1 MTDTSGI
8 DDFDSGGPG
17 FGGRYARAVAERGR
31 LCAGIDPHA
40 ALLDEWGLS
49 VDVDGLSAFADL
61 CVEALAPVAAVV
73 KPQVAFFEPFGAAGF
88 AVLERVVAACREA
101 GALVIADAKRGDIGS
116 TMAAYAQAWLS
127 ESSPLCA
134 DSVTASPYLGYEAL
148 RPALDLARHG
158 ERGVFVLAR
167 TSNPEGADIQ
177 RARAGERTVAQ
188 SIVDA
193 AAAENA
199 DGTATVGLVVGATRE
214 HGLGLADLRGPILAP
229 GLGAQGATPADLPIV
244 FDGADPAWLLP
255 ASSRGV
261 LRAGP
266 DPTALREA
274 FVRTRDEVEAA
285 LG

>member
-1 MTDTSGI
+1 MTDAS
-8 DDFDSGGPG
+8 G
-17 FGGRYARAVAERGR
+17 FGGRYTRAVAERGR

-40 ALLDEWGLS
+40 ALLEEWGLS
-49 VDVDGLSAFADL
+49 VDIDGLSAFADI
-61 CVEALAPVAAVV
+61 CVEALGPVAAVI
-73 KPQVAFFEPFGAAGF
+73 KPQVAFFEPFGSAGF
-88 AVLERVVAACREA
+88 AVLERVIAGCREA

-134 DSVTASPYLGYEAL
+134 DSVTASPYLGYESL
-148 RPALDLARHG
+148 RSALDLARSG

-167 TSNPEGADIQ
+167 TSNPEGGELQ
-177 RARAGERTVAQ
+177 RAQVGERTVAQ

-193 AAAENA
+193 AAAENT

-214 HGLGLADLRGPILAP
+214 HGLDLAGLRGPILAP
-229 GLGAQGATPADLPIV
+229 GLGAQGATAADLPIV
-244 FDGADPAWLLP
+244 FEGADPAWVLP

-266 DPTALREA
+266 DPIALRDA
-274 FVRTRDEVEAA
+274 FVRARDEVEAA

>member
-1 MTDTSGI
+1 MTDAS
-8 DDFDSGGPG
+8 G
-17 FGGRYARAVAERGR
+17 FGGRYTRAVVERGR

-40 ALLDEWGLS
+40 ALLEEWGLS
-49 VDVDGLSAFADL
+49 VDIDGLSAFADI
-61 CVEALAPVAAVV
+61 CVEALSPVAAVI
-73 KPQVAFFEPFGAAGF
+73 KPQVAFFEPFGSAGF
-88 AVLERVVAACREA
+88 AVLERVVAGCREA

-134 DSVTASPYLGYEAL
+134 DSVTASPYLGYESL
-148 RPALDLARHG
+148 RSALDLARSG

-167 TSNPEGADIQ
+167 TLNPEGGELQ
-177 RARAGERTVAQ
+177 RAQVGERTVAQ

-193 AAAENA
+193 AAAENT

-214 HGLGLADLRGPILAP
+214 HGLDLAGLRGPILAP
-229 GLGAQGATPADLPIV
+229 GLGAQGATAADLPIV
-244 FDGADPAWLLP
+244 FEGADPAWVLP

-266 DPTALREA
+266 DPIALRDA
-274 FVRTRDEVEAA
+274 FVRARDEVEAA

>member
-1 MTDTSGI
+1 MTDAS
-8 DDFDSGGPG
+8 G
-17 FGGRYARAVAERGR
+17 FGGRYTRAVAERGR

-40 ALLDEWGLS
+40 ALLAEWGLS
-49 VDVDGLSAFADL
+49 VDIDGLSAFADI
-61 CVEALAPVAAVV
+61 CVEALGPVAAVI
-73 KPQVAFFEPFGAAGF
+73 KPQVAFFEPFGSAGF
-88 AVLERVVAACREA
+88 AVLERVVAGCREA

-134 DSVTASPYLGYEAL
+134 DSVTASPYLGYESL
-148 RPALDLARHG
+148 RPALDLARSG

-167 TSNPEGADIQ
+167 TSNPEGGELQ
-177 RARAGERTVAQ
+177 RAQVGERTVAQ

-193 AAAENA
+193 AAAENT

-214 HGLGLADLRGPILAP
+214 HGLDLAALRGPILAP
-229 GLGAQGATPADLPIV
+229 GLGAQGATAADLPIV
-244 FDGADPAWLLP
+244 FDGADPAWVLP

-266 DPTALREA
+266 DATALRDA
-274 FVRTRDEVEAA
+274 FVRARDEVEAA

>member
-1 MTDTSGI
+1 MTDAS
-8 DDFDSGGPG
+8 G
-17 FGGRYARAVAERGR
+17 FGGRYTRAVAERGR

-40 ALLDEWGLS
+40 ALLEEWGLS
-49 VDVDGLSAFADL
+49 VDIDGLSAFADI
-61 CVEALAPVAAVV
+61 CVEALGPVAAVI
-73 KPQVAFFEPFGAAGF
+73 KPQVAFFEPFGSAGF
-88 AVLERVVAACREA
+88 AVLERVVAGCREA

-134 DSVTASPYLGYEAL
+134 DSVTASPYLGYESL
-148 RPALDLARHG
+148 RSALDLARSG

-167 TSNPEGADIQ
+167 TSNPEGGELQ
-177 RARAGERTVAQ
+177 RAQVGERTVAQ

-193 AAAENA
+193 AAAENT

-214 HGLGLADLRGPILAP
+214 HGLDLAGLRGPILAP
-229 GLGAQGATPADLPIV
+229 GLGAQGATAADLPIV
-244 FDGADPAWLLP
+244 FEGADPAWVLP

-266 DPTALREA
+266 DPIALRDA
-274 FVRTRDEVEAA
+274 FVRARDEVEAA

>member
-1 MTDTSGI
+1 VTDAS
-8 DDFDSGGPG
+8 G
-17 FGGRYARAVAERGR
+17 FGGRYTRAVVERGR

-40 ALLDEWGLS
+40 ALLEEWGLS
-49 VDVDGLSAFADL
+49 VDIDGLSAFADI
-61 CVEALAPVAAVV
+61 CVEALGPVAAVI
-73 KPQVAFFEPFGAAGF
+73 KPQVAFFEPFGSAGF
-88 AVLERVVAACREA
+88 AVLERVVAGCREA

-134 DSVTASPYLGYEAL
+134 DSVTASPYLGYESL
-148 RPALDLARHG
+148 RPALDLARSG

-167 TSNPEGADIQ
+167 TSNPEGGELQ
-177 RARAGERTVAQ
+177 RAQVGERTVAQ

-193 AAAENA
+193 AAAENT

-214 HGLGLADLRGPILAP
+214 HGLDLAGLRGPILAP
-229 GLGAQGATPADLPIV
+229 GLGAQGATAADLPIV
-244 FDGADPAWLLP
+244 FEGADPAWVLP

-266 DPTALREA
+266 DPIALRDA
-274 FVRTRDEVEAA
+274 FVRARDEVEAA

>member
-1 MTDTSGI
+1 MTDAS
-8 DDFDSGGPG
+8 G
-17 FGGRYARAVAERGR
+17 FGGRYTRAVAERGR

-40 ALLDEWGLS
+40 ALLAEWGLS
-49 VDVDGLSAFADL
+49 VDIDGLSAFADI
-61 CVEALAPVAAVV
+61 CVEALGPVAAVI
-73 KPQVAFFEPFGAAGF
+73 KPQVAFFEPFGSAGF
-88 AVLERVVAACREA
+88 AVLERVIAGCREA

-134 DSVTASPYLGYEAL
+134 DSVTAAPYLGYESL
-148 RPALDLARHG
+148 RPALDLARSG

-167 TSNPEGADIQ
+167 TSNPEGGELQ
-177 RARAGERTVAQ
+177 RAQVGERTVAQ

-193 AAAENA
+193 AAAENT

-214 HGLGLADLRGPILAP
+214 HGLDLAGLRGPILAP
-229 GLGAQGATPADLPIV
+229 GLGAQGATAADLPIV
-244 FDGADPAWLLP
+244 FEGADPAWVLP

-266 DPTALREA
+266 DPIALRDA
-274 FVRTRDEVEAA
+274 FVRARDEVEAA